1 MRVLHCLADYKW
13 TGPSEPMALLCR
25 ELTSRSCRAEI
36 ACQPNAEAG
45 KRMLP
50 ERAREMGLTVHDTFR
65 FDSRPN
71 IRHNRAD
78 VRRLRALIRDGGFDV
93 VHCHGTWDH
102 FLTAWALGRRRSVP
116 LLRSDHRERDYR
128 RMRWFYAP
136 RMADHMIV
144 LGDRLRARVVDR
156 IGRPPESVTAVRG
169 AVDTGEFRPI
179 DAPPGTRERHGLA
192 PEDFV
197 IGLVARVQPHRRFDV
212 LLDAMQTVHA
222 RAPHVRVFVFGR
234 GTRRQKLLVEPA
246 ARMGLK
252 RTVLSPGYIAD
263 GYRDAL
269 AMLDAGMMLVPGTDG
284 ACRAAMQMAA
294 MGKPLVV
301 AERGALPDIV
311 LDGRTGIVV
320 KDTPDRLAEAILK
333 MAATP
338 AAVRAEWGAAAR
350 ARMAEHFSLARQV
363 DMIVDVYARV
373 TVRREC
379 ADTQE
384 R

>member
-1 MRVLHCLADYKW
+1 
-13 TGPSEPMALLCR
+13 MALLCR
-25 ELTSRSCRAEI
+25 ELMRRGCHAEM
-36 ACQPNAEAG
+36 ACQPNAQADR
-45 KRMLP
+45 RMLP
-50 ERAREMGLTVHDTFR
+50 ERAREMGVTVHDTFR

-78 VRRLRALIRDGGFDV
+78 VQQLRALIHQGEFDL

-102 FLTAWALGRRRSVP
+102 FLAAWALGRHRSVP

-128 RMRWFYAP
+128 RMRWFYAS

-156 IGRPPESVTAVRG
+156 IGRSPDSVTAMRG
-169 AVDTGEFRPI
+169 AVDTSEFRPI
-179 DAPPGTRERHGLA
+179 DVPPGTRERYGLA
-192 PEDFV
+192 PDDFV

-212 LLDAMQTVHA
+212 LLDAMRIVHA
-222 RAPHVRVFVFGR
+222 QAPHVRVFVFGR
-234 GTRRQKLLVEPA
+234 GTRRQKLLLGPA
-246 ARMGLK
+246 ARMGLGD
-252 RTVLSPGYIAD
+252 TVLSPGYIAD

-320 KDTPDRLAEAILK
+320 KDTPERLAEAILK
-333 MAATP
+333 MVATLD
-338 AAVRAEWGAAAR
+338 AKRAEWGAAAR
-350 ARMAEHFSLARQV
+350 SRMTKHFSLTRQV
-363 DMIVDVYARV
+363 DMIMDVYARV
-373 TVRREC
+373 TAGREH
-379 ADTQE
+379 ADIQE